1 MASTLFSQVI
11 VSLFMGLKS
20 LNENINGV
28 PVGRFIM
35 ELANDANMQAKG
47 LLPLIFG
54 IRFLDWGLTKKHRE
68 VNRRLKIFNE
78 WVNSFI
84 DNEIK

>member
-54 IRFLDWGLTKKHRE
+54 IGFLDWGLTKKHRE